1 MGPFGSS
8 NGLSGGPDRPGPA
21 LDRVGRSRP
30 VCSPEF
36 NVGGLDTC
44 NKIFFSK
51 EMLNRAKAAHAL
63 AARVVLRLLPP
74 LPRHQDRRPRF
85 PGQFVFSPRLI
96 SSPLASFLVRM
107 WSPIWISFL
116 KRMRFFDLDGRN
128 SIIFVCRRRLDIGK
142 AGRDV
147 LTNLVPIFF

>member
-1 MGPFGSS
+1 MGYREAR
-8 NGLSGGPDRPGPA
+8 LGPA

-51 EMLNRAKAAHAL
+51 EMLNRTKAAHAL

-85 PGQFVFSPRLI
+85 PGCCLRACSSSFSRESDPSKYSW
-96 SSPLASFLVRM
+96 SSCVAPPNPMQVCFHV
-107 WSPIWISFL
+107 ISFL
-116 KRMRFFDLDGRN
+116 LCDC
-128 SIIFVCRRRLDIGK
+128 IILQLIGTK
-142 AGRDV
+142 SYARV
-147 LTNLVPIFF
+147 L

>member
-1 MGPFGSS
+1 A
-8 NGLSGGPDRPGPA
+8 RPGPA

-85 PGQFVFSPRLI
+85 PGWCLRTCSSSFSRESGPSKYSW
-96 SSPLASFLVRM
+96 SSCVAPPNPMQVCFHV
-107 WSPIWISFL
+107 ISFL
-116 KRMRFFDLDGRN
+116 LCDC
-128 SIIFVCRRRLDIGK
+128 IILQLIGIK
-142 AGRDV
+142 SYARV
-147 LTNLVPIFF
+147 L